1 MAKDVGIAN
10 NYFLLPLSGKNN
22 NTFTKYR
29 MGWEGKEGKRG
40 GREEKELGDLGGLQ
54 RCHSLL
60 QGENACN
67 QSSVRVEADN
77 KSMLTA
83 KGSEITLV

>member
-1 MAKDVGIAN
+1 MIHLQNIEWG
-10 NYFLLPLSGKNN
+10 
-22 NTFTKYR
+22 
-29 MGWEGKEGKRG
+29 GKERKVRG
-40 GREEKELGDLGGLQ
+40 EEEESGDLGGLQ
-54 RCHSLL
+54 RCNSLL

-67 QSSVRVEADN
+67 QSSIRVEADN